1 MKRCLIL
8 LNLKLATKPIF
19 LKQTFYILILGLFL
33 TSCDFFKKSD
43 DREPV
48 ARVNDTYLY
57 KEDIADIVPKGAS
70 KEDSTLMV
78 NAYVNRW
85 ARQLLL
91 MDGALVNLSEDKQNS
106 YSRLVEQ
113 YKTDLY
119 TKAYLE
125 GLVKKNIDSV
135 VKPDEAK
142 LFYEANK
149 ESFKLNDDLIQ
160 LRYISLPLNP
170 VNLDS
175 IKKRFKRF
183 KAKDKRYL
191 DSISV
196 QFKSYLL
203 NDSLWVK
210 LNRVAEKIPII
221 TDANKNQ
228 LLKKSNYLQLK
239 DSLNLYLMQ
248 VNDVR
253 LQNDYA
259 PMNYVN
265 SSIKKIVINKR
276 KLELIKQLENDIT
289 KDAIKNNQF
298 QIYK

>member
-1 MKRCLIL
+1 LKHTLYIL
-8 LNLKLATKPIF
+8 LFSL
-19 LKQTFYILILGLFL
+19 LF
-33 TSCDFFKKSD
+33 TSCDFFKKSED
-43 DREPV
+43 LEPI
-48 ARVNDTYLY
+48 ARVNENYLY
-57 KEDIADIVPKGAS
+57 KKDIKDVVPKGVS

-91 MDGALVNLSEDKQNS
+91 MDGALVNLSEDKQNEFS
-106 YSRLVEQ
+106 KLVEQ
-113 YKTDLY
+113 YKNDLY
-119 TKAYLE
+119 AKAYLE
-125 GLVKKNIDSV
+125 GLVKKNIDTV
-135 VKPDEAK
+135 VKPEEAQ

-160 LRYISLPLNP
+160 FRYISLPLNP
-170 VNLDS
+170 IKLDT

-183 KAKDKRYL
+183 EAKDKAYL

-196 QFKSYLL
+196 QFRSYSL
-203 NDSLWVK
+203 NDSIWIK

-221 TDANKNQ
+221 TSANKNQ
-228 LLKKSNYLQLK
+228 LLKKTNFLQLK
-239 DSLNLYLMQ
+239 DSFNLYLMQ

-259 PMNYVN
+259 PLDYVN
-265 SSIKKIVINKR
+265 TSINKIVINKR

-289 KDAIKNNQF
+289 KDAIKNNKF
-298 QIYK
+298 QIYN

>member
-1 MKRCLIL
+1 MY
-8 LNLKLATKPIF
+8 LKLLKLKSVTKYYSFLKHILYIF
-19 LKQTFYILILGLFL
+19 LFSLLV
-33 TSCDFFKKSD
+33 TSCDFFKKSEGLD
-43 DREPV
+43 PV
-48 ARVNDTYLY
+48 ARVNESYLY
-57 KEDIADIVPKGAS
+57 KEDIKNVVPKEAS

-78 NAYVNRW
+78 NAYIERW

-91 MDGALVNLSEDKQNS
+91 MDGAMVNLSEDKQNEFS
-106 YSRLVEQ
+106 KLVEQ
-113 YKTDLY
+113 YKNDLY

-125 GLVKKNIDSV
+125 GLVKKNMDTIVQS
-135 VKPDEAK
+135 DEAQ

-160 LRYISLPLNP
+160 FRYLSLPLNP
-170 VNLDS
+170 INLDT
-175 IKKRFKRF
+175 IKTRFKRF
-183 KAKDKRYL
+183 KAKDKAYL

-196 QFKSYLL
+196 QFISYSL
-203 NDSLWVK
+203 NDSIWIK

-221 TDANKNQ
+221 NSSNKNQ
-228 LLKKSNYLQLK
+228 LLKKTNFLQLK

-259 PMNYVN
+259 PLDYVN
-265 SSIKKIVINKR
+265 TSIKKIVINKR

-289 KDAIKNNQF
+289 KDAIKNNKF
-298 QIYK
+298 QIYN

>member
-1 MKRCLIL
+1 LKHTLYIL
-8 LNLKLATKPIF
+8 LISL
-19 LKQTFYILILGLFL
+19 LF

-43 DREPV
+43 NRTPI
-48 ARVNDTYLY
+48 ARVNESYLY
-57 KEDIADIVPKGAS
+57 KEDIEDIVPKGTT

-91 MDGALVNLSEDKQNS
+91 MDGALVNLSEEKQTGFS
-106 YSRLVEQ
+106 KLVEQ
-113 YKTDLY
+113 YKVDLY

-125 GLVKKNIDSV
+125 GLVKKNIDTLV
-135 VKPDEAK
+135 QPEEAQ

-149 ESFKLNDDLIQ
+149 ESFKLNDNLIQ
-160 LRYISLPLNP
+160 FRYISLPLNP

-175 IKKRFKRF
+175 IKTRFKRF
-183 KAKDKRYL
+183 KAKDKSYL

-196 QFKSYLL
+196 QFISYSL
-203 NDSLWVK
+203 NDSLWLK
-210 LNRVAEKIPII
+210 LNRVADKIPII
-221 TDANKNQ
+221 TETNKNQ
-228 LLKKSNYLQLK
+228 LLKKTNFLQLK

-259 PMNYVN
+259 PLNYVN

-298 QIYK
+298 QIYN